1 MEISNAAAD
10 QLAEVIASYV
20 NDNGDDRV
28 QLIGEVLGEDSSGTT
43 WVHILGGEQ
52 RTPVTSTNAKVHKG
66 DIVYVVIGD
75 GRADILGNVSRPSTD
90 DTLAEVVQQRV
101 VETER
106 VVERIEATAI
116 TADSAEIQQ
125 LNADHAV
132 IEALDSTYASID
144 NLNAATA
151 RIGNIEADYLV
162 AADMTAEQARVGQ
175 LMAGKADVADLTA
188 ANGRID
194 ILEST
199 KADISF
205 LESDYIT
212 ADAIDATY
220 LHADMSNADVA
231 WIQNG
236 VIKDAAI
243 SDAQIIG
250 VSANKLTAGTIDAS
264 NINVT
269 NLRAD
274 NLKVTRI
281 NGQPVIG
288 GYALVDPSS
297 SGYSSKNPKAQGWYE
312 LSGSSYVATNDT
324 SVVSG
329 KNYYSTSDYAEL
341 YDQDA
346 IDGMVDSLNNRIDA
360 QIETWTTDAVPTL
373 NNYPASSWTTS
384 DARAEHV
391 GDICYVMNAGN
402 DYDGYTYRFAYDNS
416 TSSYK
421 WVLIKDNQVTAA
433 LGRISDLETFE
444 SETST
449 WIDETDEG
457 LRTIRS
463 NHTTLAGRVDKV
475 VKSSVQLWY
484 TKANETAPSAPSS
497 AVTSTSTSGNGWR
510 TVVPTYN
517 SSYPFYFYCWQY
529 QYEDGTYDWSAVVYD
544 RATSESEERA
554 RTGVANAA
562 SAQTTA
568 NANIKSSVQ
577 LWFTKANDTAP
588 SKPSGTNPITVSDAS
603 KRNQWNLVVPTYSD
617 SYPYYFY
624 CYQQQKGDNT
634 YQWTD
639 VVYDEATST
648 AMKKAQGALPSSTFA
663 TFEQTT
669 FKEVVD
675 EVDEQSTKITTL
687 TTITENNGLTETTNI
702 SNTVNQVSQ
711 TASGNS
717 AKLSNITETIGANA
731 DGTNPNTKSII
742 ARTSAVEQTL
752 EGFQTTVTNVQRT
765 AEEANDRGVAYSGTS
780 STGAS
785 TADKVAACTNF
796 ELVAGA
802 TVTVRFSAAN
812 TSTGAITLNVNNTGK
827 RTVYVNGAATS
838 SSNQLLWGANA
849 NVTFTYDGSY
859 WRIVSEPRP
868 WVGSCS
874 VAAGTAAKTA
884 TINEVVIC
892 KGTSV
897 TLNMTYSNTSTS
909 ATLNVTSTGAKNIYY
924 GTTSTR
930 PTTENGYGWT
940 DASTQT
946 FVFDGAYWRIGD
958 TSALAGLATANGILS
973 SHTSQISQNAQ
984 NIEMK
989 ANSSEVYT
997 KTQTDG
1003 LITSEVEARNA
1014 AIKVSADSI
1023 TQRVS
1028 EEYATK
1034 SALDTTNEKIDNL
1047 EIGGRNLVTK
1057 ASRDGLATNEERTYS
1072 RGGRICATNIIFE
1085 DRSLIPERTGDTSV
1099 PYTAERVEGAKITLS
1114 FDYKLGEG
1122 GVSRE
1127 VSVYP
1132 YQSTGL
1138 SVVSLP
1144 DAKPTNEWKK
1154 YVGTTHVYRWTT
1166 GNGSATSGS
1175 SYTPEKDGGTGWR
1188 TNGEIWIYDRAGA
1201 NSFIIKNVK
1210 IEKGDKATDWTPAP
1224 EDLESTVTAIE
1235 SRVST
1240 AEASITNNAREIEAC
1255 AKSTDVYTKQ
1265 ESDGLIT
1272 SEVEARDAAIRA
1284 SAEAISVSVSREYV
1298 TNQRFDNLEIGGR
1311 NLSPESLWENGFL
1324 QNSNTTELHAEDT
1337 HKERTSGLIPVTA
1350 GDLLTFQAWVDDTTG
1365 WDTWQPWLGYRFY
1378 SDESTPIGSRAAKYN
1393 TTKTNYVSYIG
1404 VEVPSDATLV
1414 RFSWR
1419 HYGASRSKLEK
1430 GNKPTDWSPAPEDLE
1445 GRMSHAETRI
1455 DQNAEAITFS
1465 ATKSEASQMAR
1476 PNLAPI
1482 GSVDFSSVYNAT
1494 TSPNGY
1500 WRNTPSPWF
1509 TKLEDGWVHCYRDN
1523 TSGTAAAN
1531 TTSWRP
1537 SPSPSVEAGKV
1548 YTILTEIRNN
1558 HSSGSSQTDMYL
1570 QQIANNQFW
1579 GDINGATIDDDHV
1592 TTTTNISLRSCGET
1606 YVRYSYRIADT
1617 EHLTTA
1623 PVELFR
1629 YNFRLPAGGKFDFDF
1644 RQSVYEGIYDGPY
1657 KPYVG
1662 QQLYASKAEL
1672 KVATDGI
1679 TSTVSSI
1686 ASAKYVN
1693 ANAVSW
1699 PLASLKTYAAEGHS
1713 ENWNVTSTDGLR
1725 VGDTVYVKGT
1735 DGTRSCTVYIKTT
1748 VTAIN
1753 SATNFTG
1760 TSHGYEDVL
1769 PVDTIKSTIN
1779 QSSDSVK
1786 IQARHVEI
1794 DGEAIFSS
1802 IKDDVA
1808 NQTALEHS
1816 SSGTSIAMDDAA
1828 TASLK
1833 ALTIYGKSVQDGTP
1847 TPSAPAE
1854 IQSVGA
1860 VNLLDYDAWKTV
1872 PVARGTA
1879 VWEDNGVTLTATA
1892 NDCYT
1897 DHQSFPVAARVPVIE
1912 GETVWLTWDS
1922 PDAVSGNVFIF
1933 GNGGTS
1939 SMTSQNN
1946 VYHCYAYYHVPS
1958 GITYVTFRFGVVT
1971 SGTTIHYRNIRL
1983 TKSGPSQFAPYGSLG
1998 LWTHGKNLA
2007 RPHVLGAYARNG
2019 VTFSVS
2025 GDGTITATGTATAN
2039 NTDFTVELERP
2050 LIVPEGTT
2058 VTMSLSGTT
2067 SSQGPTV
2074 FLYDGSYFEYHQL
2087 TKSATYTL
2095 AGGRRVWYLLFRFN
2109 PSYGAQSIS
2118 AKLQIEVGEEAT
2130 EFAEFVEYVTP
2141 IPFQGHQL
2149 RSLPD
2154 GTRDEL
2160 TVDTDGHVTMVQRVG
2175 SIDFDGSS
2183 DETWGVENGG
2193 ARVVSNGVTNLKF
2206 QSSNSETFNALS
2218 NRFVGI
2224 TPNNTWAGTMVGTS
2238 GNTSTRRLY
2247 FSDGTKAMD
2256 ATAWRTWLT
2265 TNPTTVLFPYETPQ
2279 TIDIGTIDMP
2289 EVHDG
2294 NTVEV
2299 IAALTPSIDA
2309 TWWSTS
2315 GQVVADNVTI
2325 IDGGRIRTGSV
2336 TANQIAAGTI
2346 TGNEIAGGTITSDNI
2361 ETGTISADRLDANAL
2376 TVGNIA
2382 GLEDKL
2388 ETITNGL
2395 SSLSNNTQW
2404 VHFDAAVG
2412 TVFGDADSVNNVTV
2426 RNDGVYF
2433 NTEGGEA
2440 ARASAGIFYSNEMQA
2455 NDSISTPI
2463 LKMGNWAL
2471 VQSGTTFSIEYLG

>member
-1 MEISNAAAD
+1 MTNPADKLSLLMATPNEEPVSQYKGVVQQTDDSKAYVLIDGGTAVWCDTMDVKALVGDRVRVEVRKHKGTLVANYTHPVTDDAVANVANDKATEALGKVETLEVDALKADSAVIKDLQADAAKVHDLTAD
-10 QLAEVIASYV
+10 QLSAATAYV
-20 NDNGDDRV
+20 GE
-28 QLIGEVLGEDSSGTT
+28 LTAGEVTAQSIIADK
-43 WVHILGGEQ
+43 
-52 RTPVTSTNAKVHKG
+52 AKLAQV
-66 DIVYVVIGD
+66 D
-75 GRADILGNVSRPSTD
+75 TD
-90 DTLAEVVQQRV
+90 
-101 VETER
+101 
-106 VVERIEATAI
+106 
-116 TADSAEIQQ
+116 Q
-125 LNADHAV
+125 LHADHAV

-194 ILEST
+194 TLEST
-199 KADISF
+199 KADIST

-212 ADAIDATY
+212 AEAIEATY

-236 VIKDAAI
+236 VIKDASI

-312 LSGSSYVATNDT
+312 LSGSSYVATSDT

-463 NHTTLAGRVDKV
+463 NHTALAGRVDKV

-484 TKANETAPSAPSS
+484 TKANETAPSAPNSV
-497 AVTSTSTSGNGWR
+497 VTSTSTSGNGWR

-554 RTGVANAA
+554 RTGVTNAA

-568 NANIKSSVQ
+568 NGNIKSSVQ

-648 AMKKAQGALPSSTFA
+648 AMKKAQEALPSSTFT

-675 EVDEQSTKITTL
+675 DVDEQSTKITTL

-731 DGTNPNTKSII
+731 DGTNPSTKSLI

-1034 SALDTTNEKIDNL
+1034 AALETTDGNVTNL
-1047 EIGGRNLVTK
+1047 
-1057 ASRDGLATNEERTYS
+1057 
-1072 RGGRICATNIIFE
+1072 
-1085 DRSLIPERTGDTSV
+1085 TG
-1099 PYTAERVEGAKITLS
+1099 
-1114 FDYKLGEG
+1114 
-1122 GVSRE
+1122 
-1127 VSVYP
+1127 
-1132 YQSTGL
+1132 
-1138 SVVSLP
+1138 
-1144 DAKPTNEWKK
+1144 
-1154 YVGTTHVYRWTT
+1154 
-1166 GNGSATSGS
+1166 
-1175 SYTPEKDGGTGWR
+1175 
-1188 TNGEIWIYDRAGA
+1188 
-1201 NSFIIKNVK
+1201 
-1210 IEKGDKATDWTPAP
+1210 
-1224 EDLESTVTAIE
+1224 
-1235 SRVST
+1235 RVST
-1240 AEASITNNAREIEAC
+1240 AESSITQNARDI
-1255 AKSTDVYTKQ
+1255 SLRVTKTEF
-1265 ESDGLIT
+1265 ES
-1272 SEVEARDAAIRA
+1272 
-1284 SAEAISVSVSREYV
+1284 
-1298 TNQRFDNLEIGGR
+1298 LEIGGR
-1311 NLSPESLWENGFL
+1311 NLSPESLWEEGFL

-1445 GRMSHAETRI
+1445 GRMYNAETRI
-1455 DQNAEAITFS
+1455 DQNAEAITFR
-1465 ATKSEASQMAR
+1465 ATKTEANQMAR

-1558 HSSGSSQTDMYL
+1558 NSSGSSQTDMYL

-1662 QQLYASKAEL
+1662 AQLYASQAEL
-1672 KVATDGI
+1672 KVAADGI

-1693 ANAVSW
+1693 ANAASW
-1699 PLASLKTYAAEGHS
+1699 PLASLKIYAAEGHS

-1735 DGTRSCTVYIKTT
+1735 DGTRTCTVYIKTT

-1769 PVDTIKSTIN
+1769 PVESIKSTIN

-1833 ALTIYGKSVQDGTP
+1833 ALTIYGESVQDGTP
-1847 TPSAPAE
+1847 TPNAPVP
-1854 IQSVGA
+1854 ISSVTGNLYRETVYAIGQTWTAGA
-1860 VNLLDYDAWKTV
+1860 ITVTKTAYSSYVVNGTSTGTHWLWGGGSSLD
-1872 PVARGTA
+1872 ARLFVTLPAGTYTA
-1879 VWEDNGVTLTATA
+1879 VLGGNGAANCKIAVRGNVNGSHTTIATGASPQTFTLTEETPVKAA
-1892 NDCYT
+1892 IYT
-1897 DHQSFPVAARVPVIE
+1897 NSGKTFTNSEVSIQLYEGSSAIPVFVPY
-1912 GETVWLTWDS
+1912 DS
-1922 PDAVSGNVFIF
+1922 I
-1933 GNGGTS
+1933 
-1939 SMTSQNN
+1939 
-1946 VYHCYAYYHVPS
+1946 
-1958 GITYVTFRFGVVT
+1958 
-1971 SGTTIHYRNIRL
+1971 
-1983 TKSGPSQFAPYGSLG
+1983 G
-1998 LWTHGKNLA
+1998 LWVHN
-2007 RPHVLGAYARNG
+2007 
-2019 VTFSVS
+2019 
-2025 GDGTITATGTATAN
+2025 D
-2039 NTDFTVELERP
+2039 E
-2050 LIVPEGTT
+2050 
-2058 VTMSLSGTT
+2058 
-2067 SSQGPTV
+2067 
-2074 FLYDGSYFEYHQL
+2074 
-2087 TKSATYTL
+2087 
-2095 AGGRRVWYLLFRFN
+2095 
-2109 PSYGAQSIS
+2109 
-2118 AKLQIEVGEEAT
+2118 T
-2130 EFAEFVEYVTP
+2130 ESVTP
-2141 IPFQGHQL
+2141 IPLNGHEL

-2154 GTRDEL
+2154 GTHDEL
-2160 TVDTDGHVTMVQRVG
+2160 TVDADGHVTMVQRVG
-2175 SIDFDGSS
+2175 SYTFPTSGITDNGDLGTYYRGTISILASDVPEAMASDTTTANGYCTVSTVAAGWSS
-2183 DETWGVENGG
+2183 DTQNVYYDAKTRSDRTTFVVKAPVDSLSELNAAYAG
-2193 ARVVSNGVTNLKF
+2193 ADFTYPL
-2206 QSSNSETFNALS
+2206 A
-2218 NRFVGI
+2218 
-2224 TPNNTWAGTMVGTS
+2224 
-2238 GNTSTRRLY
+2238 
-2247 FSDGTKAMD
+2247 
-2256 ATAWRTWLT
+2256 
-2265 TNPTTVLFPYETPQ
+2265 TPQ
-2279 TIDIGTIDMP
+2279 TIDLGTIDMP
-2289 EVHDG
+2289 QVHDG
-2294 NTVEV
+2294 DTVEV

-2315 GQVVADNVTI
+2315 GKVVADNVTV

-2346 TGNEIAGGTITSDNI
+2346 TGDEIAGGTITSDNI
-2361 ETGTISADRLDANAL
+2361 AAGAISADRLDANAL
-2376 TVGNIA
+2376 TLGNIE
-2382 GLEDKL
+2382 GLEDRL
-2388 ETITNGL
+2388 DAIDSGL
-2395 SSLSNNTQW
+2395 SSISTETQW
-2404 VHFDAAVG
+2404 VHYDPDKG
-2412 TVFGDADSVNNVTV
+2412 TVFGENGSANNLLVTG
-2426 RNDGVYF
+2426 DGIDF
-2433 NTEGGEA
+2433 NTDEGRA
-2440 ARASAGIFYSNEMQA
+2440 AWATGGVFHANEMEAETVEVQT
-2455 NDSISTPI
+2455 IV
-2463 LKMGNWAL
+2463 MGNWAL
-2471 VQSGTTFSIEYLG
+2471 VQSGTSFYIDYIG

>member
-20 NDNGDDRV
+20 NDSGDDRV

-132 IEALDSTYASID
+132 IETLDSTYASID

-151 RIGNIEADYLV
+151 RIGSIEADYLV

-175 LMAGKADVADLTA
+175 LIAGKADVADLTA
-188 ANGRID
+188 ANARID
-194 ILEST
+194 TLEST
-199 KADISF
+199 KADISM

-212 ADAIDATY
+212 AEAIDATY

-288 GYALVDPSS
+288 GYALVDPST

-312 LSGSSYVATNDT
+312 LSGSSYLATNDT

-384 DARAEHV
+384 DAKAEHV

-463 NHTTLAGRVDKV
+463 NHTALAGRVDKV

-484 TKANETAPSAPSS
+484 TKANETAPNAPSS

-554 RTGVANAA
+554 RTGVTNAA

-648 AMKKAQGALPSSTFA
+648 AMKKAQEALPSSTFA

-675 EVDEQSTKITTL
+675 DVDEQSTKITTL

-731 DGTNPNTKSII
+731 DGTNPSTKSVI

-897 TLNMTYSNTSTS
+897 TLNMTYSNTSAS

-958 TSALAGLATANGILS
+958 TSALAGLAAANGILS
-973 SHTSQISQNAQ
+973 SHTTQIAQNAQ
-984 NIEMK
+984 DIEMK
-989 ANSSEVYT
+989 ANSNEVYT

-1034 SALDTTNEKIDNL
+1034 TALDTTNEKIDNL
-1047 EIGGRNLVTK
+1047 EIGGRNLAK
-1057 ASRDGLATNEERTYS
+1057 ASDAVATPTTYN
-1072 RGGRICATNIIFE
+1072 ALNIYLSEPFE
-1085 DRSLIPERTGDTSV
+1085 
-1099 PYTAERVEGAKITLS
+1099 AEQTYVFQLW
-1114 FDYKLGEG
+1114 DVD
-1122 GVSRE
+1122 VSH
-1127 VSVYP
+1127 S
-1132 YQSTGL
+1132 
-1138 SVVSLP
+1138 
-1144 DAKPTNEWKK
+1144 
-1154 YVGTTHVYRWTT
+1154 
-1166 GNGSATSGS
+1166 
-1175 SYTPEKDGGTGWR
+1175 
-1188 TNGEIWIYDRAGA
+1188 
-1201 NSFIIKNVK
+1201 
-1210 IEKGDKATDWTPAP
+1210 
-1224 EDLESTVTAIE
+1224 
-1235 SRVST
+1235 
-1240 AEASITNNAREIEAC
+1240 
-1255 AKSTDVYTKQ
+1255 AKSTVRLGVDVYYCGGSIKMSGWHGATYFTNGHADHLQ
-1265 ESDGLIT
+1265 LTLTPHESANTDATGGSETT
-1272 SEVEARDAAIRA
+1272 SNSISGA
-1284 SAEAISVSVSREYV
+1284 SS
-1298 TNQRFDNLEIGGR
+1298 
-1311 NLSPESLWENGFL
+1311 
-1324 QNSNTTELHAEDT
+1324 
-1337 HKERTSGLIPVTA
+1337 
-1350 GDLLTFQAWVDDTTG
+1350 
-1365 WDTWQPWLGYRFY
+1365 
-1378 SDESTPIGSRAAKYN
+1378 
-1393 TTKTNYVSYIG
+1393 TTKKYIRLYNS
-1404 VEVPSDATLV
+1404 VPS
-1414 RFSWR
+1414 
-1419 HYGASRSKLEK
+1419 ASGTMNLTVGKWKLEK
-1430 GNKPTDWSPAPEDLE
+1430 GNRATDWSPAPEDLDAHFE
-1445 GRMSHAETRI
+1445 AVESSITQTADSITESVSKTYSTKDEAQI
-1455 DQNAEAITFS
+1455 DRS
-1465 ATKSEASQMAR
+1465 
-1476 PNLAPI
+1476 
-1482 GSVDFSSVYNAT
+1482 G
-1494 TSPNGY
+1494 
-1500 WRNTPSPWF
+1500 
-1509 TKLEDGWVHCYRDN
+1509 
-1523 TSGTAAAN
+1523 SGT
-1531 TTSWRP
+1531 S
-1537 SPSPSVEAGKV
+1537 
-1548 YTILTEIRNN
+1548 
-1558 HSSGSSQTDMYL
+1558 
-1570 QQIANNQFW
+1570 
-1579 GDINGATIDDDHV
+1579 
-1592 TTTTNISLRSCGET
+1592 
-1606 YVRYSYRIADT
+1606 
-1617 EHLTTA
+1617 
-1623 PVELFR
+1623 
-1629 YNFRLPAGGKFDFDF
+1629 
-1644 RQSVYEGIYDGPY
+1644 
-1657 KPYVG
+1657 
-1662 QQLYASKAEL
+1662 
-1672 KVATDGI
+1672 
-1679 TSTVSSI
+1679 
-1686 ASAKYVN
+1686 
-1693 ANAVSW
+1693 
-1699 PLASLKTYAAEGHS
+1699 
-1713 ENWNVTSTDGLR
+1713 
-1725 VGDTVYVKGT
+1725 
-1735 DGTRSCTVYIKTT
+1735 
-1748 VTAIN
+1748 
-1753 SATNFTG
+1753 
-1760 TSHGYEDVL
+1760 
-1769 PVDTIKSTIN
+1769 
-1779 QSSDSVK
+1779 
-1786 IQARHVEI
+1786 VEI
-1794 DGEAIFSS
+1794 DGA
-1802 IKDDVA
+1802 A
-1808 NQTALEHS
+1808 NAALK
-1816 SSGTSIAMDDAA
+1816 
-1828 TASLK
+1828 SLH
-1833 ALTIYGKSVQDGTP
+1833 IIGESVQDGTP
-1847 TPSAPAE
+1847 TPSAPVE
-1854 IQSVGA
+1854 IRSVGA
-1860 VNLLDYDAWKTV
+1860 VNLLDEANFLKAYFGNSITANSNHWTFWLPCNPNTTYTVSKTMRENGVDRFVIGYTATV
-1872 PVARGTA
+1872 PAA
-1879 VWEDNGVTLTATA
+1879 GV
-1892 NDCYT
+1892 
-1897 DHQSFPVAARVPVIE
+1897 E
-1912 GETVWLTWDS
+1912 
-1922 PDAVSGNVFIF
+1922 VSSILRIQ
-1933 GNGGTS
+1933 TTE
-1939 SMTSQNN
+1939 SMT
-1946 VYHCYAYYHVPS
+1946 YAGQRVIRTYTTGSNAKYIVIWAAYGTFDSDDSEYAKLQVSVGSHEVQYVPH
-1958 GITYVTFRFGVVT
+1958 G
-1971 SGTTIHYRNIRL
+1971 N
-1983 TKSGPSQFAPYGSLG
+1983 LG
-1998 LWTHGKNLA
+1998 LMTRGKNLLW
-2007 RPHVLGAYARNG
+2007 RTMTGGTVNG
-2019 VTFSVS
+2019 VTFTVNADGSVS
-2025 GDGTITATGTATAN
+2025 TSGTATGNATQEITNIWLQA
-2039 NTDFTVELERP
+2039 
-2050 LIVPEGTT
+2050 G
-2058 VTMSLSGTT
+2058 
-2067 SSQGPTV
+2067 
-2074 FLYDGSYFEYHQL
+2074 
-2087 TKSATYTL
+2087 TYTL
-2095 AGGRRVWYLLFRFN
+2095 SGSPSGGSYSSYLMDMNGSPVGADIGNGFTFTLAEDTVLPSLRIRIAAGTVTDGLTFR
-2109 PSYGAQSIS
+2109 PQLELGS
-2118 AKLQIEVGEEAT
+2118 EAT
-2130 EFAEFVEYVTP
+2130 EYEPYSGTVTP
-2141 IPFQGHQL
+2141 IPLNGHEL

-2160 TVDTDGHVTMVQRVG
+2160 TVDVDGHVTMTQRVMVHDLGTWNFSRHSSYGYFYHTITDKALGWNNLLCSAYSLSSAAAASMPDKHFRG
-2175 SIDFDGSS
+2175 STSQGAVFYMDS
-2183 DETWGVENGG
+2183 DYSDATSFKAAMNGVEIHY
-2193 ARVVSNGVTNLKF
+2193 
-2206 QSSNSETFNALS
+2206 ALA
-2218 NRFVGI
+2218 
-2224 TPNNTWAGTMVGTS
+2224 TP
-2238 GNTSTRRLY
+2238 
-2247 FSDGTKAMD
+2247 K
-2256 ATAWRTWLT
+2256 
-2265 TNPTTVLFPYETPQ
+2265 
-2279 TIDIGTIDMP
+2279 TIDLGTIDMP
-2289 EVHDG
+2289 QVKDG
-2294 NTVEV
+2294 DTVEV
-2299 IAALTPSIDA
+2299 IAALTPSIDV
-2309 TWWSTS
+2309 TWW
-2315 GQVVADNVTI
+2315 
-2325 IDGGRIRTGSV
+2325 
-2336 TANQIAAGTI
+2336 
-2346 TGNEIAGGTITSDNI
+2346 
-2361 ETGTISADRLDANAL
+2361 
-2376 TVGNIA
+2376 
-2382 GLEDKL
+2382 
-2388 ETITNGL
+2388 
-2395 SSLSNNTQW
+2395 
-2404 VHFDAAVG
+2404 
-2412 TVFGDADSVNNVTV
+2412 
-2426 RNDGVYF
+2426 
-2433 NTEGGEA
+2433 
-2440 ARASAGIFYSNEMQA
+2440 ASAGQA
-2455 NDSISTPI
+2455 VADAYASLSSAIEVRAESIVSTVSERYATSDAVDAIATQITQTATSWTAAFNQLRYGDDEEPTDDNKKLKMTLAQAFEALGVTSENLDELRSYVRIATDAQNKPYLLMGSEKSPIMMALTNDS
-2463 LKMGNWAL
+2463 LKFMHGSDPVAYIDVDGETNEGELHITRATIDNELRFGNKELGSIWRWHVRANGNLAL
-2471 VQSGTTFSIEYLG
+2471 GWTSGAGDE